1 MKTSPTRSY
10 KSLIQ
15 TLSHSMMFFAAI
27 LFCIAGRIIH
37 DIWDIQRQLAYIAG
51 FGLAFFCGGL
61 GSILNTFADSM
72 RATR

>member
-1 MKTSPTRSY
+1 MKRTATRNY

-15 TLSHSMMFFAAI
+15 TLSHSMMFSAAV

-37 DIWDIQRQLAYIAG
+37 DIWDIQRQLAYLAG

-61 GSILNTFADSM
+61 GSILNTFADNM